1 MSNAKHTPIEMM
13 RDEATQILFEYA
25 TTRGDR
31 FRQWFYPHLP
41 TTYVQNPKI
50 PNLIQAGIERGLS
63 AQQIADE
70 IYKEHA

>member
-1 MSNAKHTPIEMM
+1 MM

-31 FRQWFYPHLP
+31 FRQWYYYPP
-41 TTYVQNPKI
+41 TTYAQNPEI